1 MGQFKK
7 FFKRKNRFGNQAGFS
22 LVELMVVVAI
32 IGILAAVAI
41 PQYNRFQNDAKAV
54 EGKTMLSA
62 AYKHL
67 RISTLPIT
75 QQSNMAAL
83 GLRPEGNIRYNIGF
97 ESGTTKGD
105 LKDIYDNRAAGGACS
120 QLDGAG
126 TPAACTTRATCTA
139 APRAAGACAGTW
151 TSYGTIGNAI
161 KLANDAYIDRSAN
174 AGTGIPSI
182 VTAVG
187 SFKATEFKQL
197 SSDFAAAKPSNA
209 GSGAVNF
216 RIQAY
221 GFPNR
226 LESVI
231 TLDQAKTLNEAH
243 DW

>member
-1 MGQFKK
+1 MGNLKQ
-7 FFKRKNRFGNQAGFS
+7 FFKRKNRFGNQSGFS

-75 QQSNMAAL
+75 NQSNMAAL

-97 ESGTTKGD
+97 ESGRSKGD
-105 LKDIYDNRAAGGACS
+105 LKDIKDNASNGGACTTQTTGS
-120 QLDGAG
+120 
-126 TPAACTTRATCTA
+126 TNCTTRATCTTA
-139 APRAAGACAGTW
+139 QDATNCGGSW
-151 TSYGTIGNAI
+151 VSYGTIGAAI
-161 KLANDAYIDRSAN
+161 KYADDAYVDRTAGASA
-174 AGTGIPSI
+174 GLPEI

-187 SFKATEFKQL
+187 SFKATEFRQL
-197 SSDFAAAKPSNA
+197 SSDFTASKPAAG

-226 LESVI
+226 LESVM
-231 TLDQAKTLNEAH
+231 TLDQAKTLSEAH